1 MFTTQCLLF
10 YGVIY
15 WCCLQ
20 IYFLQLA
27 GTLRLKFEKCTYEK
41 LSGNN
46 LLVLHLAVH
55 ECRSPQ
61 KLFLMSF
68 EHSIYGEYRSL
79 SYTCIALG
87 VGLVPVRSLGTGKSL
102 CLVSTIQLLDMTAE
116 FMELF
121 HDSQGLGL
129 TCTSKEAVELYNYV
143 LENFVSTN
151 NEYMSKLELALQL
164 ESRFVMA
171 QCFMVS
177 LFLVTCWNRTLA
189 QRARGTA

>member
-20 IYFLQLA
+20 VYFCSLQEHFTWNLKSARVRKYLA
-27 GTLRLKFEKCTYEK
+27 TICWCCIWQYMSAGAHKNWV
-41 LSGNN
+41 LSI
-46 LLVLHLAVH
+46 VSTV
-55 ECRSPQ
+55 STVS
-61 KLFLMSF
+61 MD
-68 EHSIYGEYRSL
+68 
-79 SYTCIALG
+79 TCIALG
-87 VGLVPVRSLGTGKSL
+87 VGLVPARSLRTGKSL
-102 CLVSTIQLLDMTAE
+102 CLVSTIQLLDMAAE

-121 HDSQGLGL
+121 HDSQGLSL

-164 ESRFVMA
+164 DSRFVMA